1 MLYLLNKN
9 INMRTLIIVLTL
21 LFSTLASADTYLVK
35 GDKVKDKDGSEYL
48 IFNDENNIQIGLKVD
63 GLNLVPIDKSKN
75 DSIRKEIKKK
85 EDAVKKAKKEAK
97 TKKLKN
103 DLNNFI
109 NNLLKLSMTLL
120 GILVI
125 ILSMG
130 ILSILVWIV
139 FCLYI
144 KLKKL

>member
-1 MLYLLNKN
+1 
-9 INMRTLIIVLTL
+9 MRTLITILTL
-21 LFSTLASADTYLVK
+21 LFSTLSSADTYWVK
-35 GDKVKDKDGSEYL
+35 GDKVKDKDGTEYL

-63 GLNLVPIDKSKN
+63 GFNLVPIDKSKN
-75 DSIRKEIKKK
+75 DSIRKEIKKREEAK
-85 EDAVKKAKKEAK
+85 EKAKKEAK
-97 TKKLKN
+97 AKKLKN

-125 ILSMG
+125 ILSVG
-130 ILSILVWIV
+130 ILSMLVWIG

-144 KLKKL
+144 RLKKL

>member
-1 MLYLLNKN
+1 
-9 INMRTLIIVLTL
+9 MRTLITILTL
-21 LFSTLASADTYLVK
+21 LFSTLASADTYWVK
-35 GDKVKDKDGSEYL
+35 GDKVKDKDGTEYL
-48 IFNDENNIQIGLKVD
+48 IFNDEHKVQLGFKVD

-85 EDAVKKAKKEAK
+85 EDADKKAKE
-97 TKKLKN
+97 KKI
-103 DLNNFI
+103 LNNFI

-125 ILSMG
+125 ILSVG
-130 ILSILVWIV
+130 ILSMLVWIG
-139 FCLYI
+139 FFLYI

>member
-1 MLYLLNKN
+1 
-9 INMRTLIIVLTL
+9 MRTLIIVLAL

-35 GDKVKDKDGSEYL
+35 GDKIKDKDGSEYF
-48 IFNDENNIQIGLKVD
+48 IFNDENNIQMGFKVD

-85 EDAVKKAKKEAK
+85 EDSDKKAKE
-97 TKKLKN
+97 KKI
-103 DLNNFI
+103 LNNFT

-125 ILSMG
+125 ILSVG
-130 ILSILVWIV
+130 ILSMLVWIG

>member
-1 MLYLLNKN
+1 
-9 INMRTLIIVLTL
+9 MRTLIIVLTL
-21 LFSTLASADTYLVK
+21 LFSTLASADTYWVK

-85 EDAVKKAKKEAK
+85 EDADKKAKE
-97 TKKLKN
+97 KKI
-103 DLNNFI
+103 LNNFT

-130 ILSILVWIV
+130 ILSMLVWIG
-139 FCLYI
+139 FFLCI

>member
-1 MLYLLNKN
+1 
-9 INMRTLIIVLTL
+9 MRTLIIVLTL
-21 LFSTLASADTYLVK
+21 LFSTLVSADTYWVK

-75 DSIRKEIKKK
+75 DSIRKEIKKREEVK
-85 EDAVKKAKKEAK
+85 EKAKKEAK
-97 TKKLKN
+97 AKKPKN

-120 GILVI
+120 GTLVI
-125 ILSMG
+125 ILSVG
-130 ILSILVWIV
+130 ILSMLVWIG

>member
-1 MLYLLNKN
+1 
-9 INMRTLIIVLTL
+9 MRTLIIVLTL
-21 LFSTLASADTYLVK
+21 LFSTLVSADTYWVK

-85 EDAVKKAKKEAK
+85 EEAKEKAKKEAK
-97 TKKLKN
+97 AKKLKN
-103 DLNNFI
+103 DLNSFI

-125 ILSMG
+125 ILSVG
-130 ILSILVWIV
+130 ILSMLVWIG
-139 FCLYI
+139 FFLYI

>member
-1 MLYLLNKN
+1 
-9 INMRTLIIVLTL
+9 MRTLIIVLTL
-21 LFSTLASADTYLVK
+21 LFSTLAFADTYWVK
-35 GDKVKDKDGSEYL
+35 GDKVKDKNGTEYL
-48 IFNDENNIQIGLKVD
+48 IFNDEHKVQLGFKVD

-85 EDAVKKAKKEAK
+85 EDADKKAKE
-97 TKKLKN
+97 KKI
-103 DLNNFI
+103 LNNFI

-125 ILSMG
+125 ILSVG
-130 ILSILVWIV
+130 ILSMLVWIG
-139 FCLYI
+139 FFLYI

>member
-1 MLYLLNKN
+1 
-9 INMRTLIIVLTL
+9 MRTLIIVLTL
-21 LFSTLASADTYLVK
+21 LFSTLASADTYWVK

-75 DSIRKEIKKK
+75 DSIRKEIKKR
-85 EDAVKKAKKEAK
+85 EEAKKEVK
-97 TKKLKN
+97 VKKLKN

-125 ILSMG
+125 ILSVG
-130 ILSILVWIV
+130 ILSMLVWIG
-139 FCLYI
+139 FFLYI

>member
-1 MLYLLNKN
+1 
-9 INMRTLIIVLTL
+9 MRTLIIVLTL
-21 LFSTLASADTYLVK
+21 LFSTLASADTYWVK
-35 GDKVKDKDGSEYL
+35 GDKVKDKNGTEYL
-48 IFNDENNIQIGLKVD
+48 IFNDEHKVQLGFKVD

-85 EDAVKKAKKEAK
+85 EDADKKAKE
-97 TKKLKN
+97 KKI
-103 DLNNFI
+103 LNNFI

-125 ILSMG
+125 ILSVG
-130 ILSILVWIV
+130 ILSMLVWIG

>member
-1 MLYLLNKN
+1 
-9 INMRTLIIVLTL
+9 MRTLIIVLAL

-35 GDKVKDKDGSEYL
+35 GDKIKDKDGSEYF
-48 IFNDENNIQIGLKVD
+48 IFNDENNIQMGFKVD

-85 EDAVKKAKKEAK
+85 EDSDKKAKE
-97 TKKLKN
+97 KKI
-103 DLNNFI
+103 LNNFT

-125 ILSMG
+125 ILSVC
-130 ILSILVWIV
+130 ILSMLVWIG
-139 FCLYI
+139 FFLYI

>member
-1 MLYLLNKN
+1 
-9 INMRTLIIVLTL
+9 MRTLIIVLTL
-21 LFSTLASADTYLVK
+21 LFSTLASADTYWVK

-75 DSIRKEIKKK
+75 DSIRKEIKKREEAK
-85 EDAVKKAKKEAK
+85 EKAKKEAK
-97 TKKLKN
+97 AKKLKN

-125 ILSMG
+125 ILSVG
-130 ILSILVWIV
+130 ILSMLVWIG
-139 FCLYI
+139 FFLYI